1 MAATLRFL
9 KAGVALALGVFL
21 AWQLASTTPR
31 LFDWLVQVAG
41 FAALL
46 CATLYAALH
55 GALPDE
61 TGEEARSATLIQ
73 ARIRGRKAR
82 RASRRGEQG
91 KGTRAYLRLPVKGAV
106 GALSHYCCK
115 W

>member
-1 MAATLRFL
+1 LAATLRFL
-9 KAGVALALGVFL
+9 KAGVASAIAAFL
-21 AWQLASTTPR
+21 AWQLACTTPR

-55 GALPDE
+55 GALPE
-61 TGEEARSATLIQ
+61 QSGEEARSATLIQ

-91 KGTRAYLRLPVKGAV
+91 KEGKDNQGITPLPQVRG
-106 GALSHYCCK
+106 
-115 W
+115 